1 MTQIHDQVRTS
12 FMAGDGENNYMRKD
26 FFFFPVVNFFVQSH
40 IIHFT
45 IDVDT
50 TIETTTQ
57 FTTLHLYL
65 THLQTID

>member
-12 FMAGDGENNYMRKD
+12 FMAGDGDNNYMQKD
-26 FFFFPVVNFFVQSH
+26 FFPVVNFFVQSH

-50 TIETTTQ
+50 TIETKYKETTTQ
-57 FTTLHLYL
+57 FTTLHL
-65 THLQTID
+65 